1 MPSPPILRRQW
12 TPPRRTTPN
21 SVGAPMKRG
30 QRSVDPIDAGLERTP
45 DPLRP
50 VLFGKFQRLIYD
62 ESGIW
67 LGEHKQAL
75 LTGRLARRLRLLGLE
90 SMQDYL
96 QLVSQ
101 PDQQHERAVMID
113 CITTNQTHFFREP
126 RHYDFLAQQAFPRW
140 QSAATTGERPKAL
153 RVWSAACSSGEE
165 PYSLAMLLLKHFP
178 PEEGWDIE
186 VLATDICTRVLEKA
200 RAALYPIEKAK
211 EIPREF
217 LRNYMLK
224 GRGEQ
229 RGLMKVSP
237 EVHRVVRFARINL
250 HSDSYPAIG
259 FFDLIFCRN
268 VLIYFDQ
275 NSKQKVLA
283 GILRHLAPAGLLFVG
298 HSEHLGSTVSGLK
311 AVVPTIY
318 APAGHLPDF
327 RDARSSM
334 PRLTCE

>member
-1 MPSPPILRRQW
+1 MQRGREIPSCRRLVQQSQDSLK
-12 TPPRRTTPN
+12 P
-21 SVGAPMKRG
+21 A
-30 QRSVDPIDAGLERTP
+30 
-45 DPLRP
+45 
-50 VLFGKFQRLIYD
+50 LFARFQQLIYN

-90 SMQDYL
+90 NMEEYL
-96 QLVSQ
+96 QLVTQ

-126 RHYDFLAQQAFPRW
+126 RHFDFLSQQVFPQW
-140 QSAATTGERPKAL
+140 QAAAGAGARPKTL
-153 RVWSAACSSGEE
+153 RAWSAACSSGEE

-178 PEEGWDIE
+178 AELGWNIE

-200 RAALYPIEKAK
+200 RAALYPIENAK
-211 EIPREF
+211 EIPAEF

-229 RGLMKVSP
+229 RAFMTVSP
-237 EVHRVVRFARINL
+237 EVHRIVRFARVNL
-250 HSDSYPAIG
+250 HSDTYPVTG
-259 FFDLIFCRN
+259 LFDMIFCRN

-275 NSKQKVLA
+275 RSKEKVIT

-298 HSEHLGSTVSGLK
+298 HSEHMGSIVPGLK
-311 AVVPTIY
+311 SIAPTVY
-318 APAGHLPDF
+318 AHAPAPAHIPNGTQ
-327 RDARSSM
+327 AAVAAWAKQ
-334 PRLTCE
+334 